1 MHRILLSPTA
11 QPITYHNVQEVTAD
25 RHGLT
30 FYRVPKAWLP
40 RFPEKTAARA
50 VQAAGVELRFCAAT
64 RHISLDVHTE
74 NNIGYS
80 AAFALYHG
88 YRNVGLATVPVPRY
102 SGRVPLM
109 DRQEDIDGVL
119 DEPWRIICPYGA
131 LTAIKALYLSDGAEL
146 LPAPGRAVRWLAHGD
161 SITQGAHALSPGMTY
176 VNLVA
181 DELGWDAINM
191 GFGGSAWGDA
201 VIAEYI
207 ASRSD
212 WDVLSL
218 AIGTNTYSRDCGPA
232 ADGFALIYDRFLSII
247 REAHPIK
254 PILCITPIW
263 RRQDAQQVQNRFGDT
278 PQAYREA
285 ISRVVQTR
293 AEDDLNL
300 ALLDGLHLIGS
311 DRGLTVDLVHPD
323 AHGMAM
329 LAGGITDALRELV

>member
-1 MHRILLSPTA
+1 MHRVLLSPKG
-11 QPITYHNVQEVTAD
+11 QPITYHNVQETAAD

-40 RFPEKTAARA
+40 RFPEVTASRA
-50 VQAAGVELRFCAAT
+50 IQAAGVELRFYAAT
-64 RHISLDVHTE
+64 RHISLDVRIE
-74 NNIGYS
+74 NYPGYS

-88 YRNVGLATVPVPRY
+88 YRNAGLATLPVPRY
-102 SGRVPLM
+102 SGKVLLM

-131 LTAIKALYLSDGAEL
+131 LTTIKTLYLSDSAEL
-146 LPAPGRAVRWLAHGD
+146 LPADGRTVRWLAHGD

-181 DELGWDAINM
+181 DELGWDAINL

-207 ASRSD
+207 AARSD

-218 AIGTNTYSRDCGPA
+218 AIGINTYSSATESA
-232 ADGFALIYDRFLSII
+232 ADFGTTYDRFLSIL
-247 REAHPIK
+247 REVHPDK
-254 PILCITPIW
+254 PVLCITPIW
-263 RRQDAQQVQNRFGDT
+263 YREDAHEVQNRFGDT

-285 ISRVVQTR
+285 ISRVVRRR
-293 AEDDLNL
+293 AKDDPNL
-300 ALLDGLHLIGS
+300 ALLDGLSLIGT
-311 DRGLTVDLVHPD
+311 DRGLTVDRVHPD
-323 AHGMAM
+323 VHGTVRMA
-329 LAGGITDALRELV
+329 AGIADALRKMF